1 MYTKNKKY
9 YWGNENRSSY
19 RGLRYIEVRYIEV
32 PLYVTVTQYFLILR
46 QEEIDHLLFKIFAVS
61 VIFNFL
67 MS

>member
-1 MYTKNKKY
+1 MYTKKY
-9 YWGNENRSSY
+9 IYYRGNENRASY
-19 RGLRYIEVRYIEV
+19 RGLRYIEDRYIEV

-46 QEEIDHLLFKIFAVS
+46 QEEKGHLLFKIFVVS